1 MPEDL
6 AHDLAGNL
14 AGAEIRFTEDANEAI
29 RRHNWPGNVR
39 ELRSVLQQALISG
52 DGSQISIVDFR
63 GILNPANEGSMA
75 TSGRKKRSFG
85 LKAPLDEKTLL
96 LEALQGA
103 GWNVAAAAR
112 NLGIGRA
119 TINRK
124 MRAYDIKRPA
134 KTPAG
139 AGN

>member
-6 AHDLAGNL
+6 AHDIAANL
-14 AGAEIRFTEDANEAI
+14 AGAEIRLTEDANEAI
-29 RRHNWPGNVR
+29 RRHDWPGNVR

-52 DGSQISIVDFR
+52 DGRQISIVDFR
-63 GILNPANEGSMA
+63 GILNPVNEGNMSA
-75 TSGRKKRSFG
+75 PGRNKRSLG
-85 LKAPLDEKTLL
+85 LKAPLDEKNLL
-96 LEALQGA
+96 LEALQGV

-124 MRAYDIKRPA
+124 IRAYDINPSSALSCYK
-134 KTPAG
+134 
-139 AGN
+139 